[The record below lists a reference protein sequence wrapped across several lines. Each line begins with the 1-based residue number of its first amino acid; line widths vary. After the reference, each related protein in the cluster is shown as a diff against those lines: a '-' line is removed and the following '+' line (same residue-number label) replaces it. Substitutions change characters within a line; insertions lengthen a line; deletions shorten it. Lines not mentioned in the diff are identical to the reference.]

1 MMTFYG
7 IGSFASALALF
18 GYALDIP
25 QTWLRYQRTKQR
37 SNVVPFRK
45 RDRAA

>member
-1 MMTFYG
+1 MTFLNLG
-7 IGSFASALALF
+7 LFTMALALF
-18 GYALDIP
+18 GLALDIP
-25 QTWLRYQRTKQR
+25 QTWLRYQRSKQR

>member
-1 MMTFYG
+1 MTFYG
-7 IGSFASALALF
+7 IGLFASALALF
-18 GYALDIP
+18 GYALDLP
-25 QTWLRYQRTKQR
+25 ETWLRYQRSKR

>member
-1 MMTFYG
+1 MTFLNLG
-7 IGSFASALALF
+7 LFTMALALF
-18 GYALDIP
+18 GLALDLP
-25 QTWLRYQRTKQR
+25 QTWLRYQRTKR